1 MNVREASIRLEISA
15 SLTYQLCR
23 EGRLPHVRIG
33 GRGRRGKIVIT
44 EPDLAVFLASVRGSE
59 EAVINAYA
67 RGASEVGV

>member
-1 MNVREASIRLEISA
+1 MNVRDASKRLEVSA

-33 GRGRRGKIVIT
+33 GRGRRGKIVIK
-44 EPDLAVFLASVRGSE
+44 ESDLASFLASVRGNE

-67 RGASEVGV
+67 RGSSEVGV